1 MTVDD
6 FVDMNRK
13 RLSVTA
19 LCEAISLRRSTYYA
33 RRKKPGSARAKRD
46 TDLAGEIALV
56 RRGYS
61 KNIGRRNVAHALRRK
76 GKPAGEK
83 RIGRVMK
90 ANGWYGVPH
99 SRRSRPALP
108 VPISHR
114 DLVQRKFSAEA
125 PNLLW
130 WGDTKEFWT
139 GEGKLYLASLQD
151 AYSRYIVG
159 FALSATNDS
168 ELTKAALA
176 RAVRSRRPQRGLI
189 HHTDR
194 GGPYTSWSYQTQVE
208 RIGARPSVSRPGVPH
223 DNACI
228 ESFHST
234 LQREFLAFNRFA
246 TRSQATSQISGWI
259 RNYNL
264 KRFHSTLGYLS
275 PAEHESHNAA

>member
-1 MTVDD
+1 MTADD
-6 FVDMNRK
+6 FVDMHRK
-13 RLSVTA
+13 RLPVKA
-19 LCEAISLRRSTYYA
+19 LCEAIGLRRSTYYA
-33 RRKKPGSARAKRD
+33 HRKKPGSARMRRD
-46 TDLAGEIALV
+46 ADLAREIALV

-61 KNIGRRNVAHALRRK
+61 KNIGRRNVAYALRRK
-76 GKPAGEK
+76 GKPAAEK

-90 ANGWYGVPH
+90 ANGWYGVPY

-114 DLVQRKFSAEA
+114 DLVQRQFSANE
-125 PNLLW
+125 PNRLW

-159 FALSATNDS
+159 FALSATNDT
-168 ELTKAALA
+168 ELTKAALS
-176 RAVRSRRPQRGLI
+176 RAVSSRRPGRGLI

-194 GGPYTSWSYQTQVE
+194 GGTYTAWGYQTQLE
-208 RIGARPSVSRPGVPH
+208 NIGALPSVSRPGVPH

-246 TRSQATSQISGWI
+246 TRQQGISQVSAWI